1 MGVAWLRWI
10 LSAGGPRGVLWL
22 SLWVGIASGGCSPP
36 YFQADET
43 RRQMAIDWG
52 PQVERATFD
61 EVVDHCERGLSMRF
75 APGVY
80 VKFLDDPTSDC
91 RTGHDRVAGCWIH
104 DFDLILLAPADHL
117 AATALCHEL
126 LHRQLFLDEGHPDAA
141 HVRPEWALLGTV
153 LQALRRQEGEPQATT
168 R

>member
-1 MGVAWLRWI
+1 MGVVWLRWI
-10 LSAGGPRGVLWL
+10 PSAGWRRILLWL
-22 SLWVGIASGGCSPP
+22 SLWGLAASGGCSPP

-43 RRQMAIDWG
+43 RRQMTIDWG

-61 EVVDHCERGLSMRF
+61 EVFDRCEQGLSMRF
-75 APGVY
+75 APGAY

-91 RTGHDRVAGCWIH
+91 RTGHERVAGCWIH
-104 DFDLILLAPADHL
+104 DFDLILLAPADPL

-126 LHRQLFLDEGHPDAA
+126 LHRQLFLDEGHPDPE

-153 LQALRRQEGEPQATT
+153 LQSLRQQEGETSAAT